1 MSVDPP
7 GDNLAWF
14 EDVLAATKQAADLP
28 ADWGTTP
35 TPLSPEAEL
44 EDAPRPPRLRSG
56 MTTAELLPYG
66 EVVRTSDGVER
77 LTSPPLEA
85 PWGCIAVCDPVSVEW
100 LGEPLQLDL
109 RGDAL
114 PVELAVLRR
123 TTPRGDVLQGA
134 VAVVGDPTA
143 VTSWIEFPVPGRRL
157 SIDQGCG
164 AFIARNDLADVAAL
178 AERLAL
184 TTSTGGLVPVEV
196 DGRVAGVL
204 FDPGDGP
211 GDYEV
216 LLGRG
221 RGALPIALLVDL
233 RVLPR

>member
-1 MSVDPP
+1 MV
-7 GDNLAWF
+7 
-14 EDVLAATKQAADLP
+14 AASKQAAGLP

-35 TPLSPEAEL
+35 TPLSAEEDL

-66 EVVRTSDGVER
+66 EVVRTPDGQDLVVER
-77 LTSPPLEA
+77 LTSPPLQA
-85 PWGCIAVCDPVSVEW
+85 PGGRIAVCDPISIEW
-100 LGEPLQLDL
+100 QGQPLQLTL
-109 RGDAL
+109 KGDVL
-114 PVELAVLRR
+114 PVELAAVRR
-123 TTPRGDVLQGA
+123 LTPRGEVVQGA
-134 VAVVGDPTA
+134 VAVVGDPSA
-143 VTSWIEFPVPGRRL
+143 VTSWVEFPMPDTRV

-164 AFIARNDLADVAAL
+164 AFIARDQVAEAVAL
-178 AERLAL
+178 AEGLAL
-184 TTSTGGLVPVEV
+184 SAMTSGLVTVEI
-196 DGRVAGVL
+196 GGGVAGVL
-204 FDPGDGP
+204 FDPGDRP

>member
-1 MSVDPP
+1 MNDEK
-7 GDNLAWF
+7 DWF
-14 EDVLAATKQAADLP
+14 DGMVAASRQAAGLP
-28 ADWGTTP
+28 SDWGATP
-35 TPLSPEAEL
+35 SPLSAEEEL
-44 EDAPRPPRLRSG
+44 EDAPRAPRLRSG
-56 MTTAELLPYG
+56 MTTAQLLPYG
-66 EVVRTSDGVER
+66 DVVRTPDGQDLVVER
-77 LTSPPLEA
+77 LTAPPLQA
-85 PWGCIAVCDPVSVEW
+85 PGGGIAACDPVSMEW

-109 RGDAL
+109 KGDAL

-123 TTPRGDVLQGA
+123 STPRGDVLQGA
-134 VAVVGDPTA
+134 VAVVGDPSA
-143 VTSWIEFPVPGRRL
+143 VTSWIEFPVPGTL
-157 SIDQGCG
+157 VSINQGCG
-164 AFIARNDLADVAAL
+164 AFVARNDLAEVAAM

-184 TTSTGGLVPVEV
+184 TTSTSGLVPVEV

-221 RGALPIALLVDL
+221 RGPLPVALLVDL